1 MKYTKE
7 QLEAMGMNDAQI
19 AAIMSVSGTGVVNE
33 EIVSGQPNGA
43 VPRPV
48 VPAIEDL
55 KITSVSDLHVYG
67 QGRVV
72 RLPDFAEGQ
81 PFVVR
86 IRRPSMLVLAKQG
99 KIPNSLLASA
109 NSLFSAGSG
118 GLDADNPKM
127 LADVY
132 DVCEIIAEASLL
144 DPTYQQ
150 IKDAG
155 IELSDNQMMAIFSY
169 TQNGIRALESFR

>member
-1 MKYTKE
+1 MKYTRE
-7 QLEAMGMNDAQI
+7 QLKALGMDDAQI
-19 AAIMSVSGTGVVNE
+19 AAIMSVQETGDNKE
-33 EIVSGQPNGA
+33 TVSGQKNEA
-43 VPRPV
+43 VFRPA

-55 KITSVSDLHVYG
+55 KITSVSDLHIYG

-109 NSLFSAGSG
+109 NSLFSAGG
-118 GLDADNPKM
+118 EGMDTDNPKM

-144 DPTYQQ
+144 EPTYKE
-150 IKDAG
+150 IKEAG